1 MAGVRQ
7 RRRSRRR
14 RKARQQAAATA
25 THVSFLG
32 DDLLLEIFLRLPSL
46 ATLVRAACTCP
57 AWRRAVAS
65 SPAFRRRFSALRPAP
80 LLGLFADNDCIRL
93 PLPIFAAADSND
105 VDPDVLAA
113 IRGGDF
119 GLASLLQDGDAP
131 EPAGGTSPAAGT
143 ATSSWRSGTPACC
156 SPW

>member
-1 MAGVRQ
+1 MAGVHQ
-7 RRRSRRR
+7 RRRRH
-14 RKARQQAAATA
+14 ARQQAAATA
-25 THVSFLG
+25 THVSSLG

-46 ATLVRAACTCP
+46 ATLVPAACTCP